1 VASRTY
7 VYAISSAENVS
18 ASEMMN
24 NHIPNF
30 FEFTAYG
37 ERPPDQTEVRVAAE
51 LPWDIDKLPPNE
63 K

>member
-1 VASRTY
+1 
-7 VYAISSAENVS
+7 
-18 ASEMMN
+18 MMN
-24 NHIPNF
+24 SHIPNF

-37 ERPPDQTEVRVAAE
+37 ERPPDQTELMVAAE

>member
-1 VASRTY
+1 
-7 VYAISSAENVS
+7 VYAINSAENVR

-37 ERPPDQTEVRVAAE
+37 EPPPAQTDVIV
-51 LPWDIDKLPPNE
+51 DIDKLPPNE